1 MSDAYLQ
8 IRGLTKRFGS
18 QTILD
23 GIDLDIP
30 LGAHTTVIGKSG
42 TGKSVFL
49 KCISQLLTPDAG
61 EIRLSDSDAPFP
73 QCAYM
78 FQQNALFDS
87 LTVFENVALPLREK
101 HRISKTE
108 LAERVQDLLAKL
120 DLENAAAKYPAEI
133 SGGMQKRVA
142 LARALITSPEIILF
156 DEPTTGLDPQRKFG
170 VFDMIRNYRQRFG
183 FTVLM
188 VSHDV
193 PEVFGISDQVA
204 WLDEGAIKYWGP
216 PAELMDNPPAEL
228 DGFLDPRL
236 STVGPAV

>member
-1 MSDAYLQ
+1 MSDAFLQ
-8 IRGLTKRFGS
+8 IRGLSKRFGD
-18 QTILD
+18 QVILD
-23 GIDLDIP
+23 DIDLDIP
-30 LGAHTTVIGKSG
+30 LKSHTTVIGKSG

-49 KCISQLLTPDAG
+49 KCISKLLAPDSGTIGLSNSSA
-61 EIRLSDSDAPFP
+61 EIP

-87 LTVFENVALPLREK
+87 LTVFDNVALPLREK
-101 HRISKTE
+101 HRISQRE
-108 LAERVQDLLAKL
+108 LASRVNDLLDKL
-120 DLENAAAKYPAEI
+120 DLTNAASKYPAEI

-156 DEPTTGLDPQRKFG
+156 DEPTTGLDPERKFA

-183 FTVLM
+183 FTVIM

-204 WLDEGAIKYWGP
+204 WLDSGKIKFWGSPASLLESP
-216 PAELMDNPPAEL
+216 PSGLK
-228 DGFLDPRL
+228 GFLYPKL
-236 STVGPAV
+236 STEEAAV

>member
-1 MSDAYLQ
+1 MSASFLQ
-8 IRGLTKRFGS
+8 IRGLSKRFGS
-18 QTILD
+18 QTVLD

-30 LGAHTTVIGKSG
+30 LESHTTVIGKSG

-49 KCISQLLTPDAG
+49 KCISKLLQPDSG
-61 EIRLSDSDAPFP
+61 KISLSDSEAEFP

-87 LTVFENVALPLREK
+87 LTVFENVALPLRETR
-101 HRISKTE
+101 RIAKSE
-108 LAERVQDLLAKL
+108 LQENVDDLLAKL
-120 DLENAAAKYPAEI
+120 DLQDASSKYPAEI

-142 LARALITSPEIILF
+142 LARALITKPEIILF
-156 DEPTTGLDPQRKFG
+156 DEPTTGLDPQRKFA
-170 VFDMIRNYRQRFG
+170 VFDMIRNYRKRFG

-204 WLDEGAIKYWGP
+204 WLDEGKIKYWGSPDDLLAAP
-216 PAELMDNPPAEL
+216 PSELE
-228 DGFLDPRL
+228 GFLNPKL
-236 STVGPAV
+236 STEAPVL